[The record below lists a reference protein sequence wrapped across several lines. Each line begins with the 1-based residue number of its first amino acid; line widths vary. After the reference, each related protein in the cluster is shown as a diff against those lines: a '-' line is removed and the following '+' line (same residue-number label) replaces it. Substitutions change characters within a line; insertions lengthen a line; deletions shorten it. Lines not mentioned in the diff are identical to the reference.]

1 MAVTRSI
8 TQKRINKRK
17 IYRQRVKIP
26 LVVNWAELLVE
37 EHLDAKMQTVLKEDF
52 AEKTR
57 TQEFKRKK
65 NYKNIVII

>member
-1 MAVTRSI
+1 
-8 TQKRINKRK
+8 
-17 IYRQRVKIP
+17 
-26 LVVNWAELLVE
+26 
-37 EHLDAKMQTVLKEDF
+37 MQTVLKEDF